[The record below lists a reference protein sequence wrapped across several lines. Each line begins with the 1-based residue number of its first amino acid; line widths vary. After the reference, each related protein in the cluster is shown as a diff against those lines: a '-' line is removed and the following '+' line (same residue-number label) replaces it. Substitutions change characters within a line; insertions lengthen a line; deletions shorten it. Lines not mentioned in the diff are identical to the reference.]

1 MIGRSYE
8 LPEVIT
14 ILGGMVT
21 WADEDSVWHTEIFE
35 QCRDARDAFAAH
47 TRDGDPAYMARL
59 VPLTNQQALDF
70 SVELDDVQPVQGLWP
85 FDGGCYE

>member
-35 QCRDARDAFAAH
+35 RRADVRDAFAAH
-47 TRDGDPAYMARL
+47 VRAGDPAYMARL
-59 VPLTNQQALDF
+59 VPLTHQQALDF
-70 SVELDDVQPVQGLWP
+70 SVALDDVQPMLGLWP
-85 FDGGCYE
+85 LDGGCYE